1 MAKQLSNKASG
12 TRGVQRLLCKQLHA
26 ALEALHGEPGLSD
39 EAVHT
44 VRKQLKKVRASL
56 RLLRP
61 TLGSQTYTQEN
72 ATYRDAAR
80 PFTRVRDAKV
90 LIDTLDQLVAGN
102 GDQAMALDSTPVRQ
116 ALREDYQAI
125 RCRVL
130 EDDAL
135 EPIPAIL
142 QAARQRAKQWPVG
155 QRGWSVLG
163 AGLWRVYRRGRDA
176 FRTVQERP
184 SDEHL
189 HEWRKQVK
197 YLWHQLQV
205 LQPLHPTRITA
216 LADQAHTL
224 ADTIGDDH
232 DLAVLHQWLVEEADR
247 FPDRNMVDALL
258 GRIAYRRVTLQAQ
271 AMALGPCL
279 YREKPSVF
287 VDRLRSYPLPSG
299 PG

>member
-1 MAKQLSNKASG
+1 MAKQLSNKVSG
-12 TRGVQRLLCKQLHA
+12 TRGVQRLLRKQLEA
-26 ALEALHGEPGLSD
+26 ALEALRGEAGLSD

-61 TLGSQTYTQEN
+61 ALGSQAYNQEN

-116 ALREDYQAI
+116 VLQQDYQAI

-135 EPIPAIL
+135 ESVQAIL
-142 QAARQRAKQWPVG
+142 PAARQRAKQWPVG
-155 QRGWSVLG
+155 QHGWSVLG
-163 AGLWRVYRRGRDA
+163 AGLRRVYRRGREA
-176 FRTVQERP
+176 FRAVQEQP

-205 LQPLHPTRITA
+205 LQPLQPARITA
-216 LADQAHTL
+216 LADHAHTL
-224 ADTIGDDH
+224 ADALGDDH

-247 FPDRNMVDALL
+247 FPDRNIVDALL
-258 GRIAYRRVTLQAQ
+258 GRIAYRRVALQAQ
-271 AMALGPCL
+271 AMALGPGL
-279 YREKPSVF
+279 YTEKPSVF
-287 VDRLRSYPLPSG
+287 VDRCRG
-299 PG
+299 DGGIH